1 MLNPRRLENAMN
13 ARGLTQIAMASIL
26 DVSKG
31 TISKWINGNHSPRNA
46 NERLGDISKI
56 LNVPIE
62 WLVSE
67 DLGESSVSFFRTNTS
82 STKMGRE
89 VAEARLKWA
98 AEILFSFS
106 EWVDYPEVN
115 LPKVYTYKE
124 WVRLDDE
131 DIIQIAKDCR
141 RLWSLDNK
149 PISDLMFTCEMAG
162 ICIVQEEL
170 GYPKMDGLSFWYN
183 NKPFIYLN
191 TDKYSACRGRFNLAH
206 ELFHLIAHKYVP
218 ESDYKKP
225 EIYKLIESQANL
237 FASELI
243 YPSSQFIDDLIY
255 PSIDS
260 LLILKRKWKLSLAA
274 MLFKAQQLDLIDEAR
289 ATNAWRTLARK
300 KWRKIE
306 PYDNE
311 IPLETPVLFR
321 QVIDGLIEQGDFS
334 KSEIL
339 STTKLSRN
347 DVEDILSLP
356 SRYLENDFGK
366 IINFKDK
373 GLKKA

>member
-67 DLGESSVSFFRTNTS
+67 DLGETSVSFFRTNTS

-106 EWVDYPEVN
+106 EWVDYPEVS
-115 LPKVYTYKE
+115 LPKIYSYKE

-191 TDKYSACRGRFNLAH
+191 TDKHSACRGRFNLAH

>member
-1 MLNPRRLENAMN
+1 
-13 ARGLTQIAMASIL
+13 
-26 DVSKG
+26 
-31 TISKWINGNHSPRNA
+31 
-46 NERLGDISKI
+46 

-67 DLGESSVSFFRTNTS
+67 DLGETSVSFFRTNTS

-115 LPKVYTYKE
+115 LPKVYSYKE

-162 ICIVQEEL
+162 ICIIQEEL

-237 FASELI
+237 FASEII

-274 MLFKAQQLDLIDEAR
+274 MLFKAQQLDLIDEVR